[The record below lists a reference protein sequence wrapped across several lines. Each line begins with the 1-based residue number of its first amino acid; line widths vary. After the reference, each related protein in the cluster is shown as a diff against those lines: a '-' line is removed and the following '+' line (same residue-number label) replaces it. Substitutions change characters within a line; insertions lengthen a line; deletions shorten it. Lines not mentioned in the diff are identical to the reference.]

1 MLQALDNT
9 RLQRLAPSIFA
20 DAPHASVSS
29 RYGFVPTIALV
40 DAFRAEGWLPVR
52 AQQTAVRDES
62 RREHT
67 RHLVRFRRLQ
77 EPLQVGD
84 ALAELVLTNSHD
96 TSSAYQLD
104 AGLFRLVCSNGM
116 VCPIGDFGGIRVRH
130 GKHIVDEVI
139 EGSYELIE
147 ELPQIAASVDRFRD
161 TGLDGREQGLFA
173 EAALEVRYGE
183 DWARQ
188 SPVRPGQLLD
198 ARRTD
203 DQGTDLWVTFN
214 RVQENLLKGGLLGR
228 ARSGRRVRTR
238 QVRSVAEDIR
248 LNRALWR
255 LAERFAQLKAA

>member
-1 MLQALDNT
+1 MMQPLDNA

-52 AQQTAVRDES
+52 AQQTAVRDET

-67 RHLVRFRRLQ
+67 RHLVCFRRQ
-77 EPLQVGD
+77 QPLQVGD

-96 TSSAYQLD
+96 TRSAYQLD
-104 AGLFRLVCSNGM
+104 AGLFRLACSNGM
-116 VCPIGDFGGIRVRH
+116 VCPIGEVRGIRVRH
-130 GKHIVDEVI
+130 GKHIVDAVI

-173 EAALEVRYGE
+173 EAALEVRNGE

-188 SPVRPGQLLD
+188 SPVPPGQLLE

-203 DQGTDLWVTFN
+203 DKGADLWVTFN

-228 ARSGRRVRTR
+228 AQSGRRVRTR
-238 QVRSVAEDIR
+238 QVRSVTEDVR